1 MADLSRGRES
11 PGSKSLPAPP
21 PKAVRAGQRPCS
33 ETTHPERETF
43 MSQNEATTMVTAGP
57 EQLRTTGIAPVIARY
72 GLVIVL
78 AWFGAMKFTYYES
91 HGISHWVANS
101 PFLGW
106 IYNVISIDAFGR
118 LNGSIELI
126 TAALLAV
133 KPWFPKASVVGGIFA
148 TLFFT
153 TTLTFMITTPGV
165 GEASAG
171 GFPILSAD
179 GEFLMKDI
187 ALIGLALWLL
197 ADAIDATRR
206 QAALSKPS

>member
-1 MADLSRGRES
+1 
-11 PGSKSLPAPP
+11 
-21 PKAVRAGQRPCS
+21 
-33 ETTHPERETF
+33 
-43 MSQNEATTMVTAGP
+43 MSQIEATAMMTDGP
-57 EQLRTTGIAPVIARY
+57 GKSRTTVIAPLVARY
-72 GLVIVL
+72 GLVIVV

-91 HGISHWVANS
+91 QGISHWVANS
-101 PFLGW
+101 PFMSW
-106 IYNVISIDAFGR
+106 VYNIMSIEAFGR
-118 LNGSIELI
+118 FNGSIELI

-148 TLFFT
+148 SLFFV
-153 TTLTFMITTPGV
+153 TTLSFMVTTPGT

-187 ALIGLALWLL
+187 ALLGLALWLL

-206 QAALSKPS
+206 KATLAKTG

>member
-1 MADLSRGRES
+1 MSHDQVTGTVADELRSS
-11 PGSKSLPAPP
+11 
-21 PKAVRAGQRPCS
+21 
-33 ETTHPERETF
+33 
-43 MSQNEATTMVTAGP
+43 
-57 EQLRTTGIAPVIARY
+57 RTTDIAALVARY
-72 GLVIVL
+72 ALVIVI
-78 AWFGAMKFTYYES
+78 AWFGAMKFTDYES

-106 IYNVISIDAFGR
+106 AYNIMSVDAFGR

-126 TAALLAV
+126 VAALLAV
-133 KPWFPKASVVGGIFA
+133 KPWFPKASVVGGVFA
-148 TLFFT
+148 VLFFV
-153 TTLTFMITTPGV
+153 TTLSFMITTPGV

-187 ALIGLALWLL
+187 ANLGLALWLL

-206 QAALSKPS
+206 RAIVAIAR